1 MLDLNLGLARLPFDD
16 RINVVCCSG
25 SDRNCVSCICLLHE
39 GISAVRLGQITS
51 VWFRFA
57 CSFGS
62 LLGRRSPVST
72 LFSPSSCGAVGA
84 SCTESC
90 ASDFVMELLLGLM
103 VLVAGA
109 VQLDGNSTV
118 HVGPSSEGSTAPTV
132 PVAGREPSLDT
143 SSALRQDAWA
153 QAAERYGLFRPS
165 PEETAIVVHRQTTQR
180 WAVTPE
186 GWDEIPVHPDMRPEE
201 ILADI
206 AYWHTD
212 LRAFWEQVEWWLY
225 RVHASSRSSSQPVL
239 DRTNYVLIRGD
250 DFLAGDMRPHGLVEL
265 VFGEDLILFST
276 FFPRWVNLSI
286 LYGPSWSPSFRGRTL
301 GRRCAVGTM
310 EAKLGLGPYSVKMAF
325 TCKSVSS
332 LHLSSS
338 VSCSAVLPCMLLA
351 CIQLLITR
359 GEMMCS
365 GRLCTLREVIP

>member
-72 LFSPSSCGAVGA
+72 LYTPSSCGAVGA

-118 HVGPSSEGSTAPTV
+118 HVGPSSEGSTAPIV
-132 PVAGREPSLDT
+132 PVAGRELCLDT

-153 QAAERYGLFRPS
+153 QAAERYGRFRPS
-165 PEETAIVVHRQTTQR
+165 PEETAI
-180 WAVTPE
+180 E
-186 GWDEIPVHPDMRPEE
+186 
-201 ILADI
+201 
-206 AYWHTD
+206 
-212 LRAFWEQVEWWLY
+212 
-225 RVHASSRSSSQPVL
+225 
-239 DRTNYVLIRGD
+239 
-250 DFLAGDMRPHGLVEL
+250 
-265 VFGEDLILFST
+265 
-276 FFPRWVNLSI
+276 
-286 LYGPSWSPSFRGRTL
+286 
-301 GRRCAVGTM
+301 VG
-310 EAKLGLGPYSVKMAF
+310 
-325 TCKSVSS
+325 C
-332 LHLSSS
+332 H
-338 VSCSAVLPCMLLA
+338 
-351 CIQLLITR
+351 
-359 GEMMCS
+359 S
-365 GRLCTLREVIP
+365 GRMG